1 MVVNPYAKGLTIP
14 DGLLRT
20 RRDHMKYLTL
30 IRAIAFLHQHQRPL
44 KTATWRGKRIEY
56 IEVTPEDIAI
66 ANRLVSEVLG
76 RSLDDL
82 RPETRRM
89 LVAIDELVRKE
100 CQKLKV
106 DRCDFRFSRRQVRE
120 HTGWSATQ
128 VRIHMERLQQMEY
141 LVTHRGG
148 RGQSFVYELVFER
161 SVDASKPQLPGLI
174 HVYDSNLTELNDRL
188 TDSKR
193 GQNGGV
199 TAGWRRD
206 ETRAGTGSE
215 ADSTRKP
222 QKRTSTGTPEKSVV
236 TTASGGH

>member
-1 MVVNPYAKGLTIP
+1 M
-14 DGLLRT
+14 LL
-20 RRDHMKYLTL
+20 
-30 IRAIAFLHQHQRPL
+30 
-44 KTATWRGKRIEY
+44 
-56 IEVTPEDIAI
+56 
-66 ANRLVSEVLG
+66 
-76 RSLDDL
+76 
-82 RPETRRM
+82 
-89 LVAIDELVRKE
+89 AIDELVTKE
-100 CQKLKV
+100 CHTLQI

-128 VRIHMERLQQMEY
+128 VRIHMERLHEMEY

-161 SVDASKPQLPGLI
+161 SVDTSKPQLPGLI
-174 HVYDSNLTELNDRL
+174 HVYDSNLTDSKGRL
-188 TDSKR
+188 TEPKR

-215 ADSTRKP
+215 ADSARKP

-236 TTASGGH
+236 GKALEVN